1 MLYYMDTIY
10 SSTVSGS
17 IDTWQ
22 HNHRLHGGGQES
34 ALA

>member
-22 HNHRLHGGGQES
+22 HSHRLHMGEDKS
-34 ALA
+34 RP